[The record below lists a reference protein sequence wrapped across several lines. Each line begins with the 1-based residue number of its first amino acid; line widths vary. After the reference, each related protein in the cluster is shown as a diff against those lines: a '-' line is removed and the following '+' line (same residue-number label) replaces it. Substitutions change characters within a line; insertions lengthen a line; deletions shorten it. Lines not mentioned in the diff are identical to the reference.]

1 MVNFKTHKDTTVNL
15 SRLTVLLGRN
25 GTGKTSVL
33 DVLRGVSR
41 LEHEMSSMVFRES
54 LDPAV
59 VVRHHPEVDRLELAV
74 SSEVDRRK
82 LVVRF
87 DPARPAG
94 PGEENWQ
101 AKAWRQSGSL
111 EADADATG
119 LVDTV
124 PSKWGALRF
133 REREPTFNWPSLS
146 NAGCFRFDS
155 RVIGQPSFAAKTPTV
170 SEEGRDVGAVLAH
183 MKLNDDPAFDRILE
197 VLRRIVPSVR
207 ALRAPPGFDVPREG
221 GAPKASFSLVF
232 DTDSGRDIP
241 AHAMSEGTLIVLA
254 LLTVLHSPAR
264 PRLVLLDDIHDALH
278 PVAQIE
284 LMEHLM
290 SIIAA
295 ANDLQIVATT
305 HSPFIVDGVPPEHV
319 QVFARNPSDGT
330 SVVKPLSEHPAAK
343 RSAGRL
349 STGQLWTLD
358 REEDWVLAR

>member
-33 DVLRGVSR
+33 DVLSGVSR
-41 LEHEMSSMVFRES
+41 LEREMSAAVFRDS
-54 LDPAV
+54 LEPSV

-74 SSEVDRRK
+74 SSGLDRRS

-87 DPARPAG
+87 DPARSASA
-94 PGEENWQ
+94 GEENWQ
-101 AKAWRQSGSL
+101 AKAWKQSGSL
-111 EADADATG
+111 AADAEATG
-119 LVDTV
+119 LVDSV
-124 PSKWGALRF
+124 PSKWGSFRF
-133 REREPTFNWPSLS
+133 RDGQAAFDWPSLS
-146 NAGCFRFDS
+146 NARCFRFDS

-170 SEEGRDVGAVLAH
+170 SDEGGGVGAVLAH
-183 MKLNDDPAFDRILE
+183 MKLNDDPAFDRILD
-197 VLRRIVPSVR
+197 VLRKIVPSIR
-207 ALRAPPGFDVPREG
+207 ALRAPPGFEVPPEG
-221 GAPKASFSLVF
+221 GAPRASFSLIF

-254 LLTVLHSPAR
+254 LLTVLHSAAR

-290 SIIAA
+290 SIVAA
-295 ANDLQIVATT
+295 ADDLQIVATT
-305 HSPFIVDGVPPEHV
+305 HSPFIVDGVPPEQV
-319 QVFARNPSDGT
+319 QVFARNPADGT
-330 SVVKPLSEHPAAK
+330 SVVKALSEHPAAK
-343 RSAGRL
+343 RSKGRL

-358 REEDWVLAR
+358 REEDWVLTR